1 LADNRGMLD
10 KSSIIGLAAGFGLV
24 VFAIVSEGSLVPF
37 MSLSSIFI
45 VGGGVIAST
54 MVNYSFTDIKE
65 SFPTIVSMIKAKD
78 IDLRTDIELMNLFAK
93 RSRRDGLLQLEND
106 ISEIDDGF
114 LRGGLQLAVDGV
126 KKENLE
132 EILSDQIQAA
142 KGRIEMTVNLLYSMA
157 GYAPAFGMVGTV
169 IGMVLMLQNISD
181 AESLGKGLSVAL
193 LTTLY
198 GAVLANLVFTPLAGK
213 LDYLSELDI
222 NRKLMFR
229 SAILSMVEQENPRIM
244 EKKMLNYVDPRSR
257 AEYLKYYDTVRSTKE
272 REEKLYRLWKNQQNS
287 TWDDLRKILEVG

>member
-1 LADNRGMLD
+1 MLD

>member
-1 LADNRGMLD
+1 M
-10 KSSIIGLAAGFGLV
+10 
-24 VFAIVSEGSLVPF
+24 
-37 MSLSSIFI
+37 
-45 VGGGVIAST
+45 
-54 MVNYSFTDIKE
+54 
-65 SFPTIVSMIKAKD
+65 
-78 IDLRTDIELMNLFAK
+78 
-93 RSRRDGLLQLEND
+93 
-106 ISEIDDGF
+106 GF

-244 EKKMLNYVDPRSR
+244 EKKNAQLRGP
-257 AEYLKYYDTVRSTKE
+257 T
-272 REEKLYRLWKNQQNS
+272 QQ
-287 TWDDLRKILEVG
+287 G

>member
-1 LADNRGMLD
+1 MLD

-37 MSLSSIFI
+37 LSVSSIFI

-93 RSRRDGLLQLEND
+93 RSRRDGLLQMEND

>member
-1 LADNRGMLD
+1 
-10 KSSIIGLAAGFGLV
+10 
-24 VFAIVSEGSLVPF
+24 